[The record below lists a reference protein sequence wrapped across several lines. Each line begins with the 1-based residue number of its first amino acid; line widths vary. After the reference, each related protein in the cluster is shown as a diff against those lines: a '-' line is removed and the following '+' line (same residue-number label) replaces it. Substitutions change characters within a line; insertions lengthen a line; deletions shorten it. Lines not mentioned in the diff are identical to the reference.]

1 MNIVWQK
8 KYNVNVL
15 EIDEQYKG
23 LIDSFNQLVKLVQG
37 GVDDSEISQAVDL
50 LQTRSQNCFTTE
62 EMYFHKLGFTDSGS
76 YRKGHSACLH
86 QLSRFKNNYDQ
97 KQPLINLAHVEG
109 IARTLLT
116 HVASSHAEFNEFR
129 KKNRISTFIRAHA

>member
-15 EIDEQYKG
+15 EIDEQYQG
-23 LIDSFNQLVKLVQG
+23 LIDSFNDLVALVKV
-37 GVDDSEISQAVDL
+37 GVDDQEISEAVDL
-50 LQTRSQNCFTTE
+50 VQTQSRSCFSTE
-62 EMYFHKLGFTDSGS
+62 EMYFHKLGFSDVGG

-86 QLSRFKNNYDQ
+86 QLSRFKNNYDR

-109 IARTLLT
+109 IARSLLT
-116 HVASSHAEFNEFR
+116 HVASSHAEFNEFM
-129 KKNRISTFIRAHA
+129 KKNRISQFIKAHA